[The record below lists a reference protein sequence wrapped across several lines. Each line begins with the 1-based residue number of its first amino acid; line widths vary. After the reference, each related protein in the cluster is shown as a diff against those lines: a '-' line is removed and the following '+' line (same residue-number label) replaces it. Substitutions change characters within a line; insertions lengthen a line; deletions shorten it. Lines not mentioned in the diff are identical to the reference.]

1 MLDNRQ
7 PILPKQNIMYRSL
20 QTLGAAVLALLVLFT
35 GCDVNDEATNNKAQI
50 TVLLTD
56 APGDFESVFID
67 IQEVQINANAP
78 GEDDNSDNE
87 DGEENDEG
95 WITLNDDP
103 VRADLLELRNGDTI
117 QLGGNALDAGNYNQ
131 IRLILG
137 NDNEIIKDGQSFPLQ
152 TPSAQQS
159 GLKLNIDANIEAG
172 ETYNLLVD
180 FDAGRSIVETGN
192 GMFILKPVLRAV
204 MLEETGTIAGTVQPA
219 DFQTSV
225 LAMANDEMVASTTT
239 GPNGG
244 FSIIGLTQGTY
255 DVTFNPNSD
264 AFTDTTIT
272 NVEIEIDEDVDLGTI
287 TPNEQ

>member
-20 QTLGAAVLALLVLFT
+20 QILGAAVLALLVLFT

-192 GMFILKPVLRAV
+192 AMFILKPVLRAV

-225 LAMANDEMVASTTT
+225 LAMTNDETVASTTT
-239 GPNGG
+239 SPNGG

-287 TPNEQ
+287 TLNEQ